1 MSAPKVGLVCSG
13 GGARGAYEA
22 GVIRYLRE
30 ELPKASRDQV
40 RFDVLSGTSV
50 GAVTACY
57 LASTMHTPAD
67 QGRGLAAIWT
77 NLSLEKVYRVDGESM
92 LSLSRKIWKAT
103 RQSER
108 PEGWRLYDLFHP
120 EPLEQMVHSVIDWPQ
135 IASNL
140 ARRLVQA
147 VSVTTTRIRDARTVI
162 FVQKREP
169 GLPPW
174 SHDPWQEPQEVVLGP
189 EHAIASAAIPLLFRS
204 ARIGDEYYCD
214 GFVRQNTPLAPALR
228 LGADRVLILSLR
240 HKPQAALDMP
250 PLTAMPTTAQ
260 VIGKVLNALMVDR
273 TDYDVDRLRRFNA
286 LLQNGR
292 ELGGEAFVT
301 QMNEA
306 TRRFRGEPWRVVR
319 DLVVRP
325 SRDLAELA
333 RPHLEAR
340 AKQESVDHALPTRL
354 LHRLTG
360 SNLFTQAELGSYLL
374 FDSAYA
380 HDLIELAMHDAHA
393 RREQLIEFFDPSS
406 PSHPPSR
413 SVDGRSPAAT

>member
-1 MSAPKVGLVCSG
+1 MTAPRIGLVCSG

-30 ELPKASRDQV
+30 ELPRASRDHV

-57 LASTMHTPAD
+57 LASTMQKPAE
-67 QGRGLAAIWT
+67 QGRGLASIWT

-103 RQSER
+103 RESER
-108 PEGWRLYDLFHP
+108 PEGWRLFDLFHP
-120 EPLEQMVHSVIDWPQ
+120 EPLERMVYDVIDWPQ
-135 IASNL
+135 ISVNL
-140 ARRLVQA
+140 AKGLVGA
-147 VSVTTTRIRDARTVI
+147 ISVTATRIRDARTVI
-162 FVQKREP
+162 FVQKRVP

-189 EHAIASAAIPLLFRS
+189 EHANASAAIPLLFRS

-228 LGADRVLILSLR
+228 LGADRVMILTLR
-240 HKPQAALDMP
+240 HKPQASMEPP
-250 PLTAMPTTAQ
+250 PLTAMPTTPQ

-273 TDYDVDRLRRFNA
+273 TDYDVERLRRFNA
-286 LLQNGR
+286 LLESGR
-292 ELGGEAFVT
+292 ALGGDAFVA

-306 TRRFRGEPWRVVR
+306 TRTFRGEPWRVVR

-340 AKQESVDHALPTRL
+340 AKAETEDQALPTRL
-354 LHRLTG
+354 LARLTG

-406 PSHPPSR
+406 SPHPPSR
-413 SVDGRSPAAT
+413 RADAR